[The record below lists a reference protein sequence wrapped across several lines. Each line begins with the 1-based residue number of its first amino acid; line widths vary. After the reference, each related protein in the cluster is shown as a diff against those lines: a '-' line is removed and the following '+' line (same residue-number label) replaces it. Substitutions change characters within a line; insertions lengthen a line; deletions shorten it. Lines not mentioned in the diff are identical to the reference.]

1 MNGGMDNSKS
11 QEPVD
16 AEIVE
21 DSTALQPV
29 PPVQPQFDYTDGGVP
44 TFDYVR
50 DRIEGKFAT
59 SVGAQELASETTQGK
74 SIDEQMAERDKAGR
88 DKLEEI
94 RRQLRGE

>member
-1 MNGGMDNSKS
+1 MTEQQDPNII
-11 QEPVD
+11 D

-21 DSTALQPV
+21 TTP
-29 PPVQPQFDYTDGGVP
+29 PPVKAPEFDYTEGGVP

-50 DRIEGKFAT
+50 DRIENRVAT
-59 SVGAQELASETTQGK
+59 SIGANELAEGTPQAKT
-74 SIDEQMAERDKAGR
+74 IDEQMAERDKAGR

>member
-1 MNGGMDNSKS
+1 MT
-11 QEPVD
+11 EPDPRIVD

-21 DSTALQPV
+21 EPVQPV
-29 PPVQPQFDYTDGGVP
+29 PQPQFDYTEGGVP

-50 DRIEGKFAT
+50 DRIENKYAT
-59 SVGAQELASETTQGK
+59 SIGANELAEGTPQVKTA
-74 SIDEQMAERDKAGR
+74 DEQLAEREQAGR